1 MIHSHNQKLRL
12 EDEKIHIF
20 PPLCTALWEGAS
32 SGAPKI
38 CLIKMWN
45 TLKIKNTLKMI
56 FY

>member
-1 MIHSHNQKLRL
+1 MKRSTS
-12 EDEKIHIF
+12 
-20 PPLCTALWEGAS
+20 PLPSAQCTALWEGAS